1 MARKFVEQKITKWWH
16 AFTELK
22 SWVQIA
28 IAIVLVVIV
37 HNYVLH
43 QTMAKKK
50 KKAVGLTT
58 KQKKLPKA
66 LQMAILKKQKNLN
79 TRSLLTI

>member
-22 SWVQIA
+22 SWVQIV
-28 IAIVLVVIV
+28 IAVAVVV
-37 HNYVLH
+37 VAHNFILH

-50 KKAVGLTT
+50 KKTVGLTN

-66 LQMAILKKQKNLN
+66 LQMAILKKQKKGK
-79 TRSLLTI
+79 

>member
-22 SWVQIA
+22 SWVQIV
-28 IAIVLVVIV
+28 IAVAVVV
-37 HNYVLH
+37 AAHNFILH

-50 KKAVGLTT
+50 KKTVGLTT

-66 LQMAILKKQKNLN
+66 LQMAILKKQKKG
-79 TRSLLTI
+79 R

>member
-22 SWVQIA
+22 SWVQIV
-28 IAIVLVVIV
+28 IAVAVVVAV

-43 QTMAKKK
+43 QVMAKKK
-50 KKAVGLTT
+50 KKIVGLTS

-66 LQMAILKKQKNLN
+66 LQMAILKKQKKGK
-79 TRSLLTI
+79 

>member
-22 SWVQIA
+22 SWVQIV
-28 IAIVLVVIV
+28 IAVAVVV
-37 HNYVLH
+37 AAHNYILH

-50 KKAVGLTT
+50 KKTVGLTT

-66 LQMAILKKQKNLN
+66 LQMAILKKQKKGK
-79 TRSLLTI
+79 

>member
-22 SWVQIA
+22 SWVQIV
-28 IAIVLVVIV
+28 IAIILVVGI
-37 HNYVLH
+37 HNFVLH

-50 KKAVGLTT
+50 KKAVGLTS

-66 LQMAILKKQKNLN
+66 LQRAILKKQKKGK
-79 TRSLLTI
+79 

>member
-1 MARKFVEQKITKWWH
+1 MAIKKIEQKVTKWWH

-22 SWVQIA
+22 SWVQIV
-28 IAIVLVVIV
+28 IAVALVVIV

-50 KKAVGLTT
+50 KKAVGLTS

-66 LQMAILKKQKNLN
+66 LQMAILKKQKKGK
-79 TRSLLTI
+79 

>member
-1 MARKFVEQKITKWWH
+1 MAKKFVEQKLTKWWH

-37 HNYVLH
+37 HNYVS
-43 QTMAKKK
+43 
-50 KKAVGLTT
+50 VPCIVCLTNVMGT
-58 KQKKLPKA
+58 DWCN
-66 LQMAILKKQKNLN
+66 MSGDMS
-79 TRSLLTI
+79 RS

>member
-22 SWVQIA
+22 SWVQIV
-28 IAIVLVVIV
+28 IAVAVVV
-37 HNYVLH
+37 AAHNFILH

-50 KKAVGLTT
+50 KKTVGLTT

-66 LQMAILKKQKNLN
+66 LQMAILKKQKKGK
-79 TRSLLTI
+79 

>member
-22 SWVQIA
+22 SWVQIV
-28 IAIVLVVIV
+28 IAVAVVV
-37 HNYVLH
+37 AAHNYILH
-43 QTMAKKK
+43 QIMVKKK
-50 KKAVGLTT
+50 KKTVGLTT

-66 LQMAILKKQKNLN
+66 LQMAILKKQKKGK
-79 TRSLLTI
+79 

>member
-1 MARKFVEQKITKWWH
+1 MVKKKIEQQVTKWWH

-22 SWVQIA
+22 SWVQIV
-28 IAIVLVVIV
+28 IAVAVVV
-37 HNYVLH
+37 AAHNFILH

-50 KKAVGLTT
+50 KKTVGLTT

-66 LQMAILKKQKNLN
+66 LQMAILKKQKKG
-79 TRSLLTI
+79 R

>member
-1 MARKFVEQKITKWWH
+1 MVKKKIEQQVTKWWH

-22 SWVQIA
+22 SWVQIV
-28 IAIVLVVIV
+28 IAVAVVVAV

-43 QTMAKKK
+43 QVMAKKK
-50 KKAVGLTT
+50 KKTVGLTS

-66 LQMAILKKQKNLN
+66 LQMAILKKQKKGK
-79 TRSLLTI
+79 

>member
-22 SWVQIA
+22 SWVQIV
-28 IAIVLVVIV
+28 IAVAVVV
-37 HNYVLH
+37 AAHNYILH
-43 QTMAKKK
+43 QIMSKKK
-50 KKAVGLTT
+50 KKTVGLTT

-66 LQMAILKKQKNLN
+66 LQMAILKKQKKGK
-79 TRSLLTI
+79 